1 MDKGGGTPGGPGP
14 GSPFSFP
21 GSAVPRCSLLPFTAG
36 MDSGPRAR
44 MSLLMTEE
52 REAQSP
58 DESASEIA
66 ELMMPGDVNNL
77 GHVFGGVVLSMV
89 DRAAAVTAM
98 RHSRQPCVTVSIN
111 QVDFKEPIYTG
122 EFLTCSARV
131 NYVGRTSM
139 EIGVR
144 VVAEHPIT
152 GRRRNTND
160 CFLTFVAIDENSR
173 PAPVPGLKLV
183 TDEDKERFEDGKRR
197 RENRE
202 ALERELGG

>member
-1 MDKGGGTPGGPGP
+1 M
-14 GSPFSFP
+14 SP
-21 GSAVPRCSLLPFTAG
+21 
-36 MDSGPRAR
+36 
-44 MSLLMTEE
+44 LMTEE

-66 ELMMPGDVNNL
+66 DLMMPGDVNNL

-122 EFLTCSARV
+122 EFVTCSARV
-131 NYVGRTSM
+131 HYVGRTSM

-160 CFLTFVAIDENSR
+160 CLLTFVAIDENSR
-173 PAPVPGLKLV
+173 PARVPGLKLV
-183 TDEDKERFEDGKRR
+183 TEEDRQRFEDGERR
-197 RENRE
+197 RENRQ
-202 ALERELGG
+202 ALERKLASE

>member
-1 MDKGGGTPGGPGP
+1 MSESLGEQPDARGPH
-14 GSPFSFP
+14 
-21 GSAVPRCSLLPFTAG
+21 
-36 MDSGPRAR
+36 
-44 MSLLMTEE
+44 
-52 REAQSP
+52 
-58 DESASEIA
+58 ESASEIS

-98 RHSRQPCVTVSIN
+98 RHARQPCVTISIN

-122 EFLTCSARV
+122 EFVTCSARI

-144 VVAEHPIT
+144 VVAEHPIS
-152 GRRRNTND
+152 GRRRHTND
-160 CFLTFVAIDENSR
+160 CLLTFVAIDENSR
-173 PAPVPGLKLV
+173 PAPVPGLELT
-183 TDEDKERFEDGKRR
+183 TDEEKERFEDGRRR

-202 ALERELGG
+202 ALERELASE